1 MSEYQD
7 AALEYAAKGWAV
19 FPIVPGRKKPSLIK
33 DYYTLSSTDPEQIKA
48 WWSLSPEANIGLDC
62 GKSGLVAVDV
72 DSEAGHGK
80 DGLGALK
87 TLQIITGKEP
97 WDTLQSET
105 TTGGFHYVFMA
116 PEKGSVITNAATF
129 GIPGIDTRSKGGYI
143 VLPPSKI
150 GEKRYRWKTKS
161 EPRPFP
167 RSLVTFSK
175 PGVRD
180 DAGRTEIEAILHDQ
194 EVIPEGKRDA
204 VLIKVAGKL
213 SSFGFSREEIA
224 TALEAVYKNRCE
236 PGMDPMTEKD
246 FERLA
251 KSATGYERPSN
262 ELHEI
267 VTSSGTVIEASGT
280 YNKLDQAFAV
290 DAATFLNNYEE
301 KTEWVIDQMLQRASI
316 NMMQGPPKSG
326 KSTLSRYLAFC
337 VAYGIPFLGQ
347 FAVAKTPVLYYTLQ
361 ENKAHLKEYCLAR
374 LKALGKPVKDI
385 PIDFIYRLPIKGEKA
400 VRGMRDRILDKG
412 YGLIIIDM
420 FLRFA
425 GLEEL
430 NNYVEVDNATSV
442 MNELAQDLNACIMW
456 THHSKK
462 DDGGVDAFAGGIGSQ
477 ALRGSVYTTIKTWKE
492 KGRRMMA
499 TEQRHGED
507 LMPSAVM
514 LDKKTL
520 DMRIVG
526 QGVALAIMDHDWK
539 ETELEKLYREDPSIS
554 ARDAHRKV
562 RGRYREVEAAL
573 ERLRRTG
580 GKSNQATSGQSRPAP
595 LDAPRERTAPLSKGA
610 KVDS

>member
-1 MSEYQD
+1 MSEFLD
-7 AALEYAAKGWAV
+7 AALEYAARQWAV

-33 DYYTLSSTDPEQIKA
+33 DYYTLSSTDPEQIMA
-48 WWSLSPEANIGLDC
+48 WWSSYPEANIGLDC

-80 DGLGALK
+80 DGLGAVQM
-87 TLQIITGKEP
+87 LQVVTGGADA
-97 WDTLQSET
+97 WDTLLSET
-105 TTGGFHYVFMA
+105 TTGGLHYVFKA
-116 PEKGSVITNAATF
+116 PETGQVTTYAATF

-150 GEKRYRWKTKS
+150 GEKRYRWRNTRAL
-161 EPRPFP
+161 RPFP
-167 RSLVTFSK
+167 RNLVTRG
-175 PGVRD
+175 PAAPRD
-180 DAGRTEIEAILHDQ
+180 DAGRTEVESILQDQ

-213 SSFGFSREEIA
+213 SSFGFSKDEIA
-224 TALEAVYKNRCE
+224 AALRAVYENRCE
-236 PGMDPMTEKD
+236 PGMDPMTESD
-246 FERLA
+246 FQRLA
-251 KSATGYERPSN
+251 KSASGYDRASN
-262 ELHEI
+262 EMQEI
-267 VTSSGTVIEASGT
+267 VTSSGTLIEASGV

-290 DAATFLNNYEE
+290 DAATFLNNYDEE
-301 KTEWVIDQMLQRASI
+301 VVWVIDKLLPRASV
-316 NMMQGPPKSG
+316 NMLQGPPKSG

-337 VAYGIPFLGQ
+337 VAYGLPFLGQ
-347 FAVAKTPVLYYTLQ
+347 YVAAQTPVLYYTLQ
-361 ENKAHLKEYCLAR
+361 ENKAHLKDYCVGR
-374 LKALGKPVKDI
+374 LKALGKPIKDI

-400 VRGMRDRILDKG
+400 VRGMRERILDKG

-425 GLEEL
+425 GLDEL

-462 DDGGVDAFAGGIGSQ
+462 DDGGTDAFAGGIGSQ

-492 KGRRMMA
+492 KGRRMIA

-514 LDKKTL
+514 LDKKTY

-526 QGVALAIMDHDWK
+526 QDLALAIMDKDYRVN
-539 ETELEKLYREDPSIS
+539 ELEKLFKEDPSIS
-554 ARDAHRKV
+554 ARDAHRKIK
-562 RGRYREVEAAL
+562 GRYREVEAAL
-573 ERLRRTG
+573 ERLRRTSAE
-580 GKSNQATSGQSRPAP
+580 SNQVTP
-595 LDAPRERTAPLSKGA
+595 
-610 KVDS
+610 